1 LGNAKAVQRPTE
13 LSNNF
18 WRNSSLLSSSYR
30 QKINDSKCK
39 KNNLFVRIQVILV
52 WTPPKGIFFL
62 HLFQILFYKNLS
74 SRKILMYWI

>member
-18 WRNSSLLSSSYR
+18 WRNSSLLSSSYDR
-30 QKINDSKCK
+30 KLTTPCK